1 MSFFEQFDNEW
12 GKRLNLRRDTFRLAF
27 DYLAKKRPT
36 GHFIVETG
44 CARKADNWEG
54 DGQSTIL
61 FDRFATAY
69 QGEVRSVDIDSKA
82 CEHARS
88 LVGPRCQ
95 VFNEDSVPFLG
106 RLARELLA
114 AGRSIDLLYL
124 DSYDFDAN
132 NPVPS
137 AVHHLKELCAIA
149 PALSPGTLVMVDDS
163 YRALCGMRT
172 NPQSY
177 HIVNDLGIG
186 GKAKY
191 VGEYFQQIGVPI
203 AFEGY
208 QCGWIIP
215 A

>member
-1 MSFFEQFDNEW
+1 MNFFEQFDNEW
-12 GKRLNLRRDTFRLAF
+12 GKRLSWRRDTFRLAF

-36 GHFIVETG
+36 GHLIVETG
-44 CARKADNWEG
+44 CARQVDNWEG

-82 CEHARS
+82 CEYARS
-88 LVGPRCQ
+88 LVGPRSKI
-95 VFNEDSVPFLG
+95 FSDDSVPFLG

-124 DSYDFDAN
+124 DSYDVDAG

-149 PALSPGTLVMVDDS
+149 PVLFGGTLVMVDDS
-163 YRALCGMRT
+163 FRALHGIRT
-172 NPQSY
+172 GPQS
-177 HIVNDLGIG
+177 ITLLNDLGIG

-191 VGEYFQQIGVPI
+191 VAEYFQQTGVPL

-208 QCGWIIP
+208 QCGWVIP
-215 A
+215 